1 MSFRLSI
8 NGPYFF
14 QRVLLF
20 QETVFKHSQ
29 ENGNIDTKTKRRV
42 EGDLKLT
49 QEAVSDL
56 ERVKNELNQT
66 IQRKEK
72 ELASLQAKIE
82 DEQTL
87 GGMFKTVF

>member
-1 MSFRLSI
+1 M
-8 NGPYFF
+8 
-14 QRVLLF
+14 
-20 QETVFKHSQ
+20 
-29 ENGNIDTKTKRRV
+29 

-87 GGMFKTVF
+87 GGMFKTAF